1 MRNGGVAI
9 MNSGYGEGENR
20 VTAAINDAL
29 DSPLL
34 NNNDIHKSKKI
45 LLNFYCSQTNPV
57 VMSEVGEINDF
68 MAQMGDDIEVIWGV
82 TFDDEL
88 GDKVK
93 VTLLAT
99 GSEMSVVP
107 EDLREELRRER
118 EEAAKLGKNS
128 EDDDNADTEQ
138 SETTRET
145 SKYAWQSKNSVDLM
159 DDFKNQLYGTSSKDE
174 SKVSI
179 SLDQIDDDDE
189 MLRYMETIPA
199 IKRN

>member
-1 MRNGGVAI
+1 
-9 MNSGYGEGENR
+9 
-20 VTAAINDAL
+20 
-29 DSPLL
+29 
-34 NNNDIHKSKKI
+34 
-45 LLNFYCSQTNPV
+45 
-57 VMSEVGEINDF
+57 MSEVGEINDF

-128 EDDDNADTEQ
+128 EDDDNAGTEQ
-138 SETTRET
+138 LETEEIIVRGSSEAE
-145 SKYAWQSKNSVDLM
+145 K
-159 DDFKNQLYGTSSKDE
+159 
-174 SKVSI
+174 I
-179 SLDQIDDDDE
+179 
-189 MLRYMETIPA
+189 
-199 IKRN
+199 